1 MSVND
6 WLEASE
12 RLRSAILG
20 RFGTLAEFA
29 RRVPME
35 ATQLTATLKPH
46 RRPTV
51 ETLDRFS
58 AVLEWPP
65 NRLRE
70 WYGFQLAERNG
81 DGAPPPLR
89 EDRDYSPAEV
99 AGIVAWVRAL
109 PGEAYR
115 RIIAEQERDLAPE
128 DFIEFCLDAHTAW
141 MSNLTL
147 AHKQQHRRWRATNGI
162 RA

>member
-1 MSVND
+1 MTLGELIRERRKARGWSQEILAD
-6 WLEASE
+6 RMRMKQTYLSRLERDE
-12 RLRSAILG
+12 VGLPQR
-20 RFGTLAEFA
+20 
-29 RRVPME
+29 
-35 ATQLTATLKPH
+35 ATLEKLGD
-46 RRPTV
+46 
-51 ETLDRFS
+51 ELGITLPEFYR
-58 AVLEWPP
+58 AAGVLEG
-65 NRLRE
+65 LD
-70 WYGFQLAERNG
+70 LAERNDEG
-81 DGAPPPLR
+81 FPPPLR

-99 AGIVAWVRAL
+99 AGIVAWVRSL